1 MYYLYTLKD
10 PITLD
15 VRYVGFTKRP
25 KTRIWEHIRDAKKGV
40 KTHKSKWISK
50 LLNESL
56 IPILEIVIEKENR
69 DDIVTEEIKL
79 IKYLRDNNKSLTNH
93 TDGGD
98 GQRGNK
104 LKEGHPII
112 YWNKGKKMSDESKR
126 RLSESRKGIKFTETH
141 RQNLSKS
148 KIGKNRTEE
157 SRLKQSSTLSKSIT
171 VITPSGESI
180 NFNKVIDAVRFTGVN
195 SNQIKKLLQLNTK
208 TKNGFLFKK

>member
-15 VRYVGFTKRP
+15 IRYVGFTKRP

-69 DDIVTEEIKL
+69 DDIVIEEINL
-79 IKYLRDNNKSLTNH
+79 IRNLKNKNTPLTNH

-98 GQRGNK
+98 GQKGNK
-104 LKEGHPII
+104 LKDGHPII

-126 RLSESRKGIKFTETH
+126 KLSESRKGIKFTETH

-157 SRLKQSSTLSKSIT
+157 SRLKQSSTRSEAIT
-171 VITPSGESI
+171 VITPLGESI
-180 NFNKVIDAVRFTGVN
+180 EFNKVIDAVKFTGVN
-195 SNQIKKLLQLNTK
+195 SNQIKKLIQLNK
-208 TKNGFLFKK
+208 KSKNGFLFKK